1 VKVVCDTN
9 VIISG
14 LLFGG
19 HARRILQLASSGLV
33 TNFLSPDILRE
44 AEDVLRRPKFGLR
57 PEQAIE
63 IIALLKDTFEIVIP
77 SLKIQAIQSD
87 PEDNHV
93 IETALAAQ
101 AEFVISGDKHLLK
114 LTEWEGIPVVSPA
127 QFIETIIGQQP
138 AQADK

>member
-1 VKVVCDTN
+1 MKVVCDTN

-44 AEDVLRRPKFGLR
+44 AEDVLRRPKFGLS

-77 SLKIQAIQSD
+77 SLKVQAIQSD
-87 PEDNHV
+87 PNR
-93 IETALAAQ
+93 
-101 AEFVISGDKHLLK
+101 
-114 LTEWEGIPVVSPA
+114 
-127 QFIETIIGQQP
+127 
-138 AQADK
+138 